1 MKYLQILLFLAVNA
15 QIYSQDVDIIT
26 FHPDRKLIWDD
37 FRGLPDYSDSSKAA
51 QISTTIQ
58 LRSDNV
64 NFWTGKAQ
72 FVGSAIMY
80 KSKSWVK
87 PGFENDYVL
96 SHEQIHFDI
105 AYIAVKKLEADIN
118 ALNVNILNKS
128 IIDAMYK
135 NWHAIFL
142 LNEMT
147 YDLMT
152 DGGND
157 IDMQRHYQKKTEGEL
172 KVLLESIF

>member
-1 MKYLQILLFLAVNA
+1 MKYFLYILVFAFSA
-15 QIYSQDVDIIT
+15 QGKGQAPESVSY
-26 FHPDRKLIWDD
+26 HPERKLSWTD
-37 FRGLPDYSDSSKAA
+37 FAGSPDYTDTRKAA

-58 LRSDNV
+58 LKSTKI
-64 NFWTGKAQ
+64 NFWTGKAR
-72 FVGSAIMY
+72 FDGSAIMY
-80 KSKSWVK
+80 KHKSWVK
-87 PGFENDYVL
+87 PGFHNDYVL

-105 AYIAVKKLEADIN
+105 AYIAVKRLEADIN
-118 ALNVNILNKS
+118 SLNVNILNKD

-142 LNEMT
+142 LNEQT

-157 IDMQRHYQKKTEGEL
+157 REMQRYYQQKVAAEL
-172 KVLLESIF
+172 KQLENLIF

>member
-1 MKYLQILLFLAVNA
+1 MIL
-15 QIYSQDVDIIT
+15 IYAEVFSQQLDAISY
-26 FHPDRKLIWDD
+26 HPERKLNWDD
-37 FRGLPDYSDSSKAA
+37 FQGTPDYSDSTKAA

-58 LRSDNV
+58 LRSGKV

-72 FVGSAIMY
+72 FVGSALMY
-80 KSKSWVK
+80 KGKSWVK
-87 PGFENDYVL
+87 PGFQNDYVL

-105 AYIAVKKLEADIN
+105 AYIVVKKLEADIN
-118 ALNVNILNKS
+118 SVNVNILNKS
-128 IIDAMYK
+128 LIDAMYK

-142 LNEMT
+142 LNEQT

-157 IDMQRHYQKKTEGEL
+157 VQMQRYYEKKIKGEL
-172 KVLLESIF
+172 RALGQIIF